1 MNVTYT
7 NLSLNKDELQRTRTK
22 PKPQC
27 SMRITC
33 KVLLH
38 YNGKP
43 RISSKNNNLPTF
55 HEIGR

>member
-1 MNVTYT
+1 MNVTYA

-38 YNGKP
+38 YKDKP
-43 RISSKNNNLPTF
+43 RISSKHINLPTF
-55 HEIGR
+55 REIGR